1 MDQYIKDLSTLIREG
16 EMENTYKMVWIRSI
30 VESCV
35 LDPRSSLIHFDQLS
49 EKIFGYY
56 WNQTIFFGLKQC
68 PNPNRLPKI
77 YQIVL
82 EEIDQYQKTN
92 GYKPE
97 WFSRVKNL
105 IKVPLSDISNV
116 LKTDVCWRF
125 PKLNG
130 KDFDVYG
137 LDKNNRTINVR
148 YPELI
153 KEYSDILFELIN
165 YRWTQKLEEFN
176 HSPRISRKVL
186 GTDRER
192 VRRGSLS
199 KFREYLDLENPDRI
213 CFFTN
218 KPLTDK
224 DLSIDHILPW
234 SYMYSDDLWNLV
246 YVDRS
251 HNSSKS
257 NLIPD
262 EDVIEKLEQRNQRL
276 LNLMNFEGV
285 FNRHKEEL
293 ELSITSDLVKKFWVG
308 CKG

>member
-16 EMENTYKMVWIRSI
+16 EMTNTYKMVWIRSI

-35 LDPRSSLIHFDQLS
+35 LDPQSSLIHFDQLS

-82 EEIDQYQKTN
+82 EEIDRYQKTN

-97 WFSRVKNL
+97 WFSRVRNL
-105 IKVPLSDISNV
+105 VKVPLSDISNI
-116 LKTDVCWRF
+116 LKIDVSDRF
-125 PKLNG
+125 LKLNG
-130 KDFDVYG
+130 QEFDIYELNKG
-137 LDKNNRTINVR
+137 NRTVKIR
-148 YPELI
+148 KPQLI
-153 KEYSDILFELIN
+153 KDYSDILFELIN

-176 HSPRISRKVL
+176 HSPRISKKVL

-192 VRRGSLS
+192 VERRPLT
-199 KFREYLDLENPDRI
+199 KFRKYLDLENPDRF
-213 CFFTN
+213 CFYTN
-218 KPLTDK
+218 KRLTDRE
-224 DLSIDHILPW
+224 LSIDHVLPW
-234 SYMYSDDLWNLV
+234 SYLYSDDLWNLV

-257 NLIPD
+257 NQVPS
-262 EDVIEKLEQRNQRL
+262 EEVIERLELRNRRL
-276 LNLMNFEGV
+276 LECL
-285 FNRHKEEL
+285 KTDDKIKDEL
-293 ELSITSDLVKKFWVG
+293 ELSITNNLVRKFWVD

>member
-35 LDPRSSLIHFDQLS
+35 LDPKKSLIHFDQLS

-56 WNQTIFFGLKQC
+56 WNQTIYFGLKQC
-68 PNPNRLPKI
+68 PNLNKLPKI

-82 EEIDQYQKTN
+82 EEIERYRVKFGN
-92 GYKPE
+92 KPE
-97 WFSRVKNL
+97 WFSRVRNRVE
-105 IKVPLSDISNV
+105 VPLSDISNV

-130 KDFDVYG
+130 KDFDIYD
-137 LDKNNRTINVR
+137 LNKKNRTIKVR

-176 HSPRISRKVL
+176 HSPRISKKVL

-192 VRRGSLS
+192 LRRGSLS

-218 KPLTDK
+218 NPLSDQE
-224 DLSIDHILPW
+224 LSIDHILPW

-246 YVDRS
+246 YVERGY
-251 HNSSKS
+251 NSSKS
-257 NLIPD
+257 NQIPN
-262 EDVIEKLEQRNQRL
+262 EDVILRLEQRNQRL
-276 LNLMNFEGV
+276 LNQMNGKSV
-285 FNRHKEEL
+285 SSRHKEEL
-293 ELSITSDLVKKFWVG
+293 ESSIKNDLVRKFWVG

>member
-35 LDPRSSLIHFDQLS
+35 LDPKKSLIHFDQLS

-56 WNQTIFFGLKQC
+56 WNQTIYFGLKQC
-68 PNPNRLPKI
+68 PNPNKLPKI

-82 EEIDQYQKTN
+82 EEIERYRVKFGN
-92 GYKPE
+92 KPE
-97 WFSRVKNL
+97 WFSRVRNRV
-105 IKVPLSDISNV
+105 KVPLSDISNV

-130 KDFDVYG
+130 KHFDIYE
-137 LDKNNRTINVR
+137 LDKNKKTINVR
-148 YPELI
+148 SPELI
-153 KEYSDILFELIN
+153 KDYSDILFELIN

-199 KFREYLDLENPDRI
+199 KFREYLDLENPNRI

-218 KPLTDK
+218 KSLSDK
-224 DLSIDHILPW
+224 NLSIDHILPW

-246 YVDRS
+246 YVDRG

-257 NLIPD
+257 NQIPN
-262 EDVIEKLEQRNQRL
+262 EGVIEKLELRNKRL
-276 LNLMNFEGV
+276 LNL
-285 FNRHKEEL
+285 FNRNGISTKHKDEL
-293 ELSITSDLVKKFWVG
+293 ELSIKNNSVRKFWVG

>member
-1 MDQYIKDLSTLIREG
+1 MDQYIKDLSILIREG

-35 LDPRSSLIHFDQLS
+35 LDSDHSLIHFDQLS

-68 PNPNRLPKI
+68 PNPNKLPKI

-82 EEIDQYQKTN
+82 EEIERYRHKYGN
-92 GYKPE
+92 KPE
-97 WFSRVKNL
+97 WFSRVRNHVT
-105 IKVPLSDISNV
+105 VPLLDISNV

-130 KDFDVYG
+130 KHFDIYE
-137 LDKNNRTINVR
+137 LDKNKKTINVR
-148 YPELI
+148 FPELI
-153 KEYSDILFELIN
+153 KDYSDILFELIN

-176 HSPRISRKVL
+176 HSPRISKKVL

-257 NLIPD
+257 NQIPD

-276 LNLMNFEGV
+276 LNLMNIEGV
-285 FNRHKEEL
+285 FNRYKEEL
-293 ELSITSDLVKKFWVG
+293 ELSITSDLVRKFWVG

>member
-1 MDQYIKDLSTLIREG
+1 
-16 EMENTYKMVWIRSI
+16 MENTYKMVWIRSI

-35 LDPRSSLIHFDQLS
+35 LDPKNSLIHFDQLS

-56 WNQTIFFGLKQC
+56 WNQTIYFGLKQC
-68 PNPNRLPKI
+68 LNPNKLPKI

-82 EEIDQYQKTN
+82 EEIGRYQGKFGN
-92 GYKPE
+92 KPE
-97 WFSRVKNL
+97 WFSRVRNRVP
-105 IKVPLSDISNV
+105 VPLSFISNV

-130 KDFDVYG
+130 EHFDIYE
-137 LDKNNRTINVR
+137 LDKNKKTISVK

-176 HSPRISRKVL
+176 HSPRISKKVL

-199 KFREYLDLENPDRI
+199 KFRKYLDLENPHRI

-218 KPLTDK
+218 RPLSDQE
-224 DLSIDHILPW
+224 LSIDHLLPW
-234 SYMYSDDLWNLV
+234 SYLYSDDVWNLV
-246 YVDRS
+246 YVERGY
-251 HNSSKS
+251 N
-257 NLIPD
+257 
-262 EDVIEKLEQRNQRL
+262 
-276 LNLMNFEGV
+276 
-285 FNRHKEEL
+285 
-293 ELSITSDLVKKFWVG
+293 
-308 CKG
+308 